1 MNSTATFAILALTLI
16 LAALDGALACYLTVD
31 TDEDVPAAPK
41 QMSLSSPLAG
51 GHWRV
56 DSIDGV
62 PLPEGVYPILKFGT
76 DGKLGGHFGCN
87 SITADYS
94 GDPDRL
100 DIGSVFLT
108 RATCEAAKATVE
120 ADLYAILRGRLR
132 ITLPED
138 TDWVIELTSP
148 EGRVIRLGRVVYR

>member
-1 MNSTATFAILALTLI
+1 MPQTDLFEQAKLQQDPPCFK
-16 LAALDGALACYLTVD
+16 TVSRANFLSIHKLPRCVAD
-31 TDEDVPAAPK
+31 RHFLNGDV
-41 QMSLSSPLAG
+41 SLS
-51 GHWRV
+51 
-56 DSIDGV
+56 
-62 PLPEGVYPILKFGT
+62 
-76 DGKLGGHFGCN
+76 KLGGHFGCN